1 MFHLIKLCYL
11 LKSDIV
17 EYIVFR

>member
-17 EYIVFR
+17 EYNVFR